1 MSSHTKIDER
11 AFNRGVE
18 EVLLL
23 KPLVRMVRQ
32 VIEARA
38 TQPKPPGKGRG
49 HEGKSYRKA
58 S

>member
-23 KPLVRMVRQ
+23 KPLVRIVRQ
-32 VIEARA
+32 VIAARA
-38 TQPKPPGKGRG
+38 PQPKPAGKGRA
-49 HEGKSYRKA
+49 HDGKTSRKA